1 MAETAPAT
9 SREDRLGKGSLDP
22 AEDMKIAW
30 RYSTVPK
37 MESTIGGN
45 KSKFDLNKKIPNERI
60 DKCDIRFIQVSGAFS
75 SQKNT
80 FWGMGTLCGVQGRRS
95 SDKKIKI

>member
-1 MAETAPAT
+1 LAETVPAT

-22 AEDMKIAW
+22 EEDMKIAW

-45 KSKFDLNKKIPNERI
+45 KSKFDLNKKISNERI
-60 DKCDIRFIQVSGAFS
+60 DIRFIQVSGALS
-75 SQKNT
+75 SPKNT
-80 FWGMGTLCGVQGRRS
+80 FWGMGHSVTRS
-95 SDKKIKI
+95 